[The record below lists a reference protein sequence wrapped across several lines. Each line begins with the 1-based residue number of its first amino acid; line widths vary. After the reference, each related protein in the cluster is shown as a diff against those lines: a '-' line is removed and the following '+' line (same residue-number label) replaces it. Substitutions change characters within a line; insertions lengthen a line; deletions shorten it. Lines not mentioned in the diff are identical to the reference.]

1 MSWSL
6 FLMMAPCNPLITFS
20 LGNPG
25 RRNPANQLRLVV
37 YPHYLQGFLYIPHG
51 CFGFLNHQRKRQATA
66 DPHVKLNVS
75 SQDCGRISMIFLG
88 RQNRRRN
95 SLIFLKIPHP
105 KSSKPSILNLAGSF
119 SSSTI
124 TSLVDD
130 NNVTKKVSWPLK
142 TYLKSE
148 DQKTLLFAASKPL
161 HWRVQLTW
169 KSLVLAILGE
179 FSQFNR
185 CKPSHQHLQVPKM
198 EGFLK
203 SKSLCSGGGITPLHK
218 PYPYSL
224 YRCFVPPCSR
234 YLKYLIQ
241 KKTFPETN
249 SQPASSWK
257 SMKLE
262 DENFFF
268 GGGEVSGLFF

>member
-1 MSWSL
+1 M
-6 FLMMAPCNPLITFS
+6 
-20 LGNPG
+20 
-25 RRNPANQLRLVV
+25 LV
-37 YPHYLQGFLYIPHG
+37 
-51 CFGFLNHQRKRQATA
+51 FGG
-66 DPHVKLNVS
+66 V
-75 SQDCGRISMIFLG
+75 
-88 RQNRRRN
+88 
-95 SLIFLKIPHP
+95 FLKIPHP

-130 NNVTKKVSWPLK
+130 NNVTKKMSWPLK

-234 YLKYLIQ
+234 YLKYLVIQ
-241 KKTFPETN
+241 KKPSLKLTA
-249 SQPASSWK
+249 SQQVLENPWNWK
-257 SMKLE
+257 MRI
-262 DENFFF
+262 FF
-268 GGGEVSGLFF
+268 GGGGKFRAFFFRGFSC